1 MSYNISATIDHKS
14 FLGPYTPGIWRTE
27 PTELLDAILS
37 GQNYSQA
44 HYNYERTD
52 NSSEVLRE
60 QIIAVMENRNQ
71 AYLQLL
77 AFATKS
83 FLDQL
88 PEIINNAS
96 EFMGYYTN
104 NWQVIKDAHASSN
117 FTVDELINLESQL
130 SVDIEDAPD
139 AIGQYEPIN
148 LQSIFAFIR
157 SLRIQYKNDPTLQD
171 VSFSI
176 G

>member
-1 MSYNISATIDHKS
+1 MSYNISATIDNES
-14 FLGPYTPGIWRTE
+14 FFEPFTPGIWRTE

-44 HYNYERTD
+44 HYNYERTY
-52 NSSEVLRE
+52 NRHEVLRE
-60 QIIAVMENRNQ
+60 QLIAVMENRNQ

-77 AFATKS
+77 AFATKG

-96 EFMGYYTN
+96 KFMGYYTN
-104 NWQVIKDAHASSN
+104 DWQVIKDAHASSN
-117 FTVDELINLESQL
+117 FTVDELINLEQEL
-130 SVDIEDAPD
+130 AIDLNDAPD

-148 LQSIFAFIR
+148 LKSIFVFVGA
-157 SLRIQYKNDPTLQD
+157 LRIQYKDDPTLQD

>member
-1 MSYNISATIDHKS
+1 MSYNISATIDNES
-14 FLGPYTPGIWRTE
+14 FFKPYTPGIWSTE

-77 AFATKS
+77 AFATKG

-88 PEIINNAS
+88 PEIISNAS
-96 EFMGYYTN
+96 ELMGYYTN

-157 SLRIQYKNDPTLQD
+157 ALRIQYKKDPALQD
-171 VSFSI
+171 ISLSI